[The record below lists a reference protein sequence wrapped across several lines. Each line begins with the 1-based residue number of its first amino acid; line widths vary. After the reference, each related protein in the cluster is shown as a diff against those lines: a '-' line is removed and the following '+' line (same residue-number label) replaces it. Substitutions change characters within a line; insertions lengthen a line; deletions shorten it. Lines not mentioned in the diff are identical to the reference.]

1 VEEVK
6 IQTIDLSI
14 EIDNKNTGVVKDV
27 KLVGGFKAISSV
39 GNVHRPHLSMAIR
52 DSSTKWSLIIL

>member
-6 IQTIDLSI
+6 MQSINLSI
-14 EIDNKNTGVVKDV
+14 VIDNRITGVVKDV
-27 KLVGGFKAISSV
+27 QLVGGFKAISSE

-52 DSSTKWSLIIL
+52 DPPNKTSDRNY

>member
-1 VEEVK
+1 VR

-14 EIDNKNTGVVKDV
+14 EIDNKITGVVKNV
-27 KLVGGFKAISSV
+27 QLVGGFKAISSE

-52 DSSTKWSLIIL
+52 DAPAS

>member
-1 VEEVK
+1 MEEVK

-52 DSSTKWSLIIL
+52 DSSTK